1 MSGRDQAKYFK
12 VKADLLNIQSQRVIW
27 YPACPDCKKKV
38 CESEDQWMCERCNKF
53 FAEPTFTFNF
63 TMKLGDMT
71 EVIYTQVLGA
81 YPGDELVGMTAKE
94 LRELALTDPNGVD
107 TENFGANQVVK
118 DHLEKRQFKSFE
130 VIIRAK
136 LDTNSTSGQNMIRY
150 YAVKLLPVSFKEEA
164 TSLLSKL

>member
-1 MSGRDQAKYFK
+1 MLREFFGKYKSSGAHVEAITQIGRDVERTSRADTLPLWQISDIHSSLPADEEFMSGRDQAKYFK

-38 CESEDQWMCERCNKF
+38 NESEDQWMCERCNKF

-63 TMKLGDMT
+63 TMKLGDMS

-94 LRELALTDPNGVD
+94 LR
-107 TENFGANQVVK
+107 
-118 DHLEKRQFKSFE
+118 
-130 VIIRAK
+130 
-136 LDTNSTSGQNMIRY
+136 
-150 YAVKLLPVSFKEEA
+150 
-164 TSLLSKL
+164 